1 MKQNEATATVNI
13 DEAVEYLDIAS
24 DALGELLDLFESE
37 YQQGNAKVTVDAEEI
52 ISKLKYAKQRV
63 DEAWFDLPENGAD
76 DIDDWKDIVIS
87 TLPSGASVAMANDV
101 EEALDRFKN
110 VY

>member
-13 DEAVEYLDIAS
+13 DEAVEYLDYAS
-24 DALGELLDLFESE
+24 SELQELMDLAAHTENIPKDFI
-37 YQQGNAKVTVDAEEI
+37 D
-52 ISKLKYAKQRV
+52 KLKYAKEKV
-63 DEAWFDLPENGAD
+63 DTAWFDLPKNGAD